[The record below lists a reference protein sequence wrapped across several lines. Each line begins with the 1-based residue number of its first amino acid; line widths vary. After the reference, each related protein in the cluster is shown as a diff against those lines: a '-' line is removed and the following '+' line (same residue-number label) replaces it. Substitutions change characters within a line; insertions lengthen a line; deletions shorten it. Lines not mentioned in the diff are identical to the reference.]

1 MPCHECERLQD
12 MELKTMLDYAR
23 HEPTPTGAKQQ
34 QRLKLLE
41 RKLREAERAS
51 LRHQSEHLRTRKAA

>member
-1 MPCHECERLQD
+1 MQCYECERLQD
-12 MELKTMLDYAR
+12 LELKTMLEYAR
-23 HEPTPTGAKQQ
+23 QEPASAGARQ
-34 QRLKLLE
+34 QRKLKLLE